1 MKKIIIISVGALV
14 FLLVGF
20 FVLNNYIYNAKQA
33 PEDNLTITSYE
44 ECVAAGF
51 PILEIYPEQCVSDD
65 GRHFTR
71 KLSKEELTQ
80 MAVPAIMRGT
90 FTCLPHLNSNAGPV
104 TLECAYGLKAES
116 GEYYALKDE
125 ARTSS
130 LFTIATG
137 QEIEVRGTLYPGK
150 SETYQSEGVIDVQE
164 AYVIKT
170 EEEEE
175 EEVVVEE
182 EDVLFETDNYSFVA
196 PSVNLDY
203 TSLRDWQ
210 VSLIDEKEALLERV
224 LDGQLVCRETAV
236 DDNPNYSVSR
246 VASDKAQYCL
256 EAASEGAAGSV
267 YTEYSFYTLFSGD
280 LIVIKF
286 TAQYPQCYNYDDPE
300 KTDCLAE
307 RESFSPQDIADE
319 ILATLI
325 KKEIEI
331 EIDDKEEEKELIL
344 EEEG

>member
-1 MKKIIIISVGALV
+1 MKKALIIIIITLGVLV
-14 FLLVGF
+14 LGF
-20 FVLNNYIYNAKQA
+20 FILNRYIYNAKQA
-33 PEDNLTITSYE
+33 PSQDVSINSYE
-44 ECVAAGF
+44 DCAAAGY
-51 PILEIYPEQCVSDD
+51 PILESYPEKCQAPD
-65 GRHFTR
+65 GRTFTR
-71 KLSKEELTQ
+71 KLTDEELAD

-125 ARTSS
+125 SRTSS
-130 LFTIATG
+130 LFTITTG

-150 SETYQSEGVIDVQE
+150 SEIYQSEGVIDVQE

-170 EEEEE
+170 EEEEA
-175 EEVVVEE
+175 VEE
-182 EDVLFETDNYSFVA
+182 EDVLLETDNYSFVA

-203 TSLRDWQ
+203 ASLRDWQ
-210 VSLIDEKEALLERV
+210 VSLIDEKGVLLERV

-246 VASDKAQYCL
+246 ITSDRAQYCL
-256 EAASEGAAGSV
+256 ETASEGAAGSV